1 MSLYDLATKLE
12 NLDLIEKLNE
22 EGTTIDAID
31 FIPVHLGA
39 VKAKILDLAKEKPD
53 WNIEILENDD
63 FNELRIEDR
72 LVINVPKEHWDNF
85 LTIFDGKLDSNTY
98 LNLRTILKEA
108 VEDDI
113 KELRRTLKPALIE
126 MFNEQDFAS
135 LDKTISIWRG
145 FFSGTFITRGKE
157 FETVITHE
165 RKGKDIQQ
173 LYGKLL
179 RIYGDDKGN
188 LEMLIENINDNR
200 PLNAF
205 DIFDKYDYLYGT
217 RIRSVYRKVLLV
229 FEATI
234 DMINHSS
241 QSIYIRDDEVLDAIE
256 EEFKSVKRVGNVLY
270 PVGGVFLPS
279 FFRALKNIIKE
290 ISD

>member
-1 MSLYDLATKLE
+1 MSLYDLATELE

-22 EGTTIDAID
+22 ESTIDAID

-53 WNIEILENDD
+53 WDIELLENDD
-63 FNELRIEDR
+63 YNELRIEDR
-72 LVINVPKEHWDNF
+72 LVINVPKEHWESF

-108 VEDDI
+108 IDDDMR
-113 KELRRTLKPALIE
+113 ELRKSLKPALIE
-126 MFNEQDFAS
+126 MFSERDFAS
-135 LDKTISIWRG
+135 LDKTINIWRG
-145 FFSGTFITRGKE
+145 FFGGSFITRGRKYG
-157 FETVITHE
+157 TVITHE
-165 RKGKDIQQ
+165 RKNKDIQQ

-179 RIYGDDKGN
+179 KVYGEDKGN
-188 LEMLIENINDNR
+188 LEMILEDINSNR

-229 FEATI
+229 FEASI

-241 QSIYIRDDEVLDAIE
+241 QSLYIRDDEVLDAIE
-256 EEFKSVKRVGNVLY
+256 EEFRSVKRVGSVLY

-279 FFRALKNIIKE
+279 FLRELKNIIKE